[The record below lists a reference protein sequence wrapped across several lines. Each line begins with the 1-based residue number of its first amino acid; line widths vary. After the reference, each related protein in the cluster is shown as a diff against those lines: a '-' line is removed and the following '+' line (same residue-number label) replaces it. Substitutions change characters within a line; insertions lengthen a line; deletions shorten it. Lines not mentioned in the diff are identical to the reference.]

1 MKGYELYSWKFR
13 GEWYFSLLV
22 GTNRLKSRKEVTSLK
37 VRVKGVEALK
47 LRLNRLSRGEEV
59 SWSEGLIPRM
69 VLPSDNIIK
78 EVETYCNQQG
88 LILRVSERGASP
100 ASNNPSE
107 GDVAS
112 SSLNPLVF
120 CARWCAA
127 KISNGDPFFRK
138 PSSPSLLRLQCHD
151 EFLRSQPP
159 ERNSIFSD
167 ALYAERLHTR
177 FPDAPGHNI

>member
-1 MKGYELYSWKFR
+1 MMKLTSFVVPIFVVVILLGCCQASLAQSREADPPHSMKGYELYSWKFR

-78 EVETYCNQQG
+78 EVETYCNQHG

-100 ASNNPSE
+100 ASNNSF
-107 GDVAS
+107 
-112 SSLNPLVF
+112 NPTRDSTVLKMLPCGESWRLF
-120 CARWCAA
+120 ARA
-127 KISNGDPFFRK
+127 G
-138 PSSPSLLRLQCHD
+138 
-151 EFLRSQPP
+151 
-159 ERNSIFSD
+159 
-167 ALYAERLHTR
+167 
-177 FPDAPGHNI
+177 